1 MAGKLNFTI
10 IVNGE
15 PSICIEVDQ
24 ETLDV
29 SYRPINGK
37 FSITPNQAAIF
48 LDEDTIDII
57 SDKIE

>member
-1 MAGKLNFTI
+1 MSGKLSFTI
-10 IVNGE
+10 IINGE
-15 PSICIEVDQ
+15 PSVGIEVDQ

-29 SYRPINGK
+29 SYRPISGK
-37 FSITPNQAAIF
+37 FSITPNQVAIF